1 MKEKVRPL
9 GHEPV
14 PQCLP
19 FTRFKS
25 GNNVVLDTV
34 CNKADDSW
42 YFFKLTGEN
51 KMEQKQFFLGGD
63 VSKGYSD
70 FVIIDQQRQLVKEN
84 FQLDDTVDGHGL
96 LYIQL
101 HQFLSA
107 HPDAELNAA
116 VESTGGYENNW
127 YSSLI
132 KFQSSLKIR
141 TARLNPEGVYNNS
154 KASLIRT
161 VTDKVSARN
170 IAEYLIAHPEKVK
183 YQQQDYWGPLRK
195 QWTFVKLLTKQKS
208 QLLNQLESL
217 LYGANPEVLKYC
229 QDGVP
234 QWVLKLLKQYPTA
247 VELARCRAKTLTRIP
262 YVTEQRAKELI
273 GNAKKSVASADDSFT
288 GQLITSTVQ
297 HILQLVQ
304 SIKMQVNIIAENFPM
319 PEVALLKSFTG
330 IGDYSAIGLMLE
342 IQTVTRFPSV
352 KKLASFFGLHPV
364 FKASGD
370 GQSVAR
376 MSKKGRSEPR
386 RILFMV
392 ALSAIK
398 SNPLIAEIYKKHL
411 ENGMDSMPA
420 IGLCMHKILRVVY
433 GMLKNNTAFDPSIDR
448 RNQQRSVGK
457 TAQTAKDKSRRYQE
471 HDPNAPVS
479 NRQRKKRKEQVESQ
493 GIVEDAESGI
503 SQPAP

>member
-1 MKEKVRPL
+1 
-9 GHEPV
+9 
-14 PQCLP
+14 
-19 FTRFKS
+19 
-25 GNNVVLDTV
+25 
-34 CNKADDSW
+34 
-42 YFFKLTGEN
+42 
-51 KMEQKQFFLGGD
+51 MEQKQFFLGGD

-70 FVIIDQQRQLVKEN
+70 FVIIDKQKQLVKDN
-84 FQLDDTVDGHGL
+84 FQLDDTAEGHGL
-96 LYIQL
+96 LYSQL
-101 HQFLSA
+101 YQFFSD
-107 HPDAELNAA
+107 HPGAELNVA

-127 YSSLI
+127 YNSLK
-132 KFQSSLKIR
+132 KFQGSLNIR

-161 VTDKVSARN
+161 VTDKVSAKS
-170 IAEYLIAHPEKVK
+170 IAEYLIAHPGKVE

-217 LYGANPEVLKYC
+217 LYGANPEILKYC

-234 QWVLKLLKQYPTA
+234 QWVLKLIKEYPTA
-247 VELARCRAKTLTRIP
+247 AQLAKCRVKPLKRIP

-273 GNAKKSVASADDSFT
+273 GNAKKSVASADDPFT

-297 HILQLVQ
+297 HILQLAH
-304 SIKMQVNIIAENFPM
+304 SIKMQVKIIAENFSL
-319 PEVALLKSFTG
+319 PEVTLLKSFTG

-342 IQTVTRFPSV
+342 IQTVTRFASV
-352 KKLASFFGLHPV
+352 KKLSSFFGLHPV

-398 SNPLIAEIYKKHL
+398 SNPLIAEIYQKHL
-411 ENGMDSMPA
+411 KKGMGSMPA
-420 IGLCMHKILRVVY
+420 IGLCMHKILRIIY
-433 GMLKNNTAFDPSIDR
+433 GMLKNNTSFDPAIDR
-448 RNQQRSVGK
+448 KNQQRSVQNVNK
-457 TAQTAKDKSRRYQE
+457 STKDTARRYQGF
-471 HDPNAPVS
+471 DSNAPIS
-479 NRQRKKRKEQVESQ
+479 RRQRQKRKEQEESQ
-493 GIVEDAESGI
+493 NAAVSIKSGI
-503 SQPAP
+503 IQPAP

>member
-1 MKEKVRPL
+1 
-9 GHEPV
+9 
-14 PQCLP
+14 
-19 FTRFKS
+19 
-25 GNNVVLDTV
+25 
-34 CNKADDSW
+34 
-42 YFFKLTGEN
+42 
-51 KMEQKQFFLGGD
+51 MEQKQFFLGGD

-96 LYIQL
+96 LYNQL
-101 HQFLSA
+101 CQFFSD

-132 KFQSSLKIR
+132 KFQSSLNIR

-161 VTDKVSARN
+161 VTDKVSAKN
-170 IAEYLIAHPEKVK
+170 IAEYLVAHPEKVK

-247 VELARCRAKTLTRIP
+247 VQLARCRAKTLTQIS

-273 GNAKKSVASADDSFT
+273 SNAKKSVASADDSFT

-297 HILQLVQ
+297 HILQLAQ
-304 SIKMQVNIIAENFPM
+304 SIKMQVKIIAENFSM
-319 PEVALLKSFTG
+319 PEVTLLKSFTG

-352 KKLASFFGLHPV
+352 KKLSSFFGLHPV

-376 MSKKGRSEPR
+376 MSKKGRCEPR

-398 SNPLIAEIYKKHL
+398 SNPLISEKW
-411 ENGMDSMPA
+411 
-420 IGLCMHKILRVVY
+420 Y
-433 GMLKNNTAFDPSIDR
+433 G
-448 RNQQRSVGK
+448 
-457 TAQTAKDKSRRYQE
+457 
-471 HDPNAPVS
+471 
-479 NRQRKKRKEQVESQ
+479 
-493 GIVEDAESGI
+493 
-503 SQPAP
+503 